1 MQNIRQIIESNP
13 IHKDPPT
20 TLEEIQKKIDLL
32 SAETKAI
39 FSTVPPVPKAE
50 SDKAEVKV
58 EDKAES
64 DAKMEGTY
72 SEDN

>member
-1 MQNIRQIIESNP
+1 M
-13 IHKDPPT
+13 
-20 TLEEIQKKIDLL
+20 